1 MTGMTEIAT
10 EPIGEVVDGEERTPC
25 QLADPDIWFTPSS
38 EAVAVA
44 ACRECPAREV
54 CLQVAMDAEGTAR
67 TSSRFGVWGG
77 LTPMQRSAL
86 HRADR
91 PGRHTSAKAG
101 DR

>member
-1 MTGMTEIAT
+1 MNATLEPSHVTEV
-10 EPIGEVVDGEERTPC
+10 GVERTPC

-44 ACRECPAREV
+44 ACWECPAREV

-67 TSSRFGVWGG
+67 TSSRHGVWGG

-91 PGRHTSAKAG
+91 PGRRPSAGAG

>member
-1 MTGMTEIAT
+1 MNATLEPSHVTE
-10 EPIGEVVDGEERTPC
+10 DGEERTPC

-38 EAVAVA
+38 EAVAVE
-44 ACRECPAREV
+44 ACRQCPARDA
-54 CLQVAMDAEGTAR
+54 CLRAAMDAEGTAR

-91 PGRHTSAKAG
+91 LGRHTSAKAG
-101 DR
+101 GR

>member
-1 MTGMTEIAT
+1 MTDMTEIAT
-10 EPIGEVVDGEERTPC
+10 EPSREAVDEAERTPC

-44 ACRECPAREV
+44 ACWECPAREA
-54 CLQVAMDAEGTAR
+54 CLRAAMDAEGTAR
-67 TSSRFGVWGG
+67 TSSRHGVWGG

>member
-1 MTGMTEIAT
+1 MNAT
-10 EPIGEVVDGEERTPC
+10 LEPSSEVETADGEERTPC
-25 QLADPDIWFTPSS
+25 QMADPDIWFTPSS

-44 ACRECPAREV
+44 ACWKCPAREV

-91 PGRHTSAKAG
+91 PGRRPSAGAG
-101 DR
+101 GR

>member
-1 MTGMTEIAT
+1 MNAT
-10 EPIGEVVDGEERTPC
+10 LEPISEVGTEGGEERTPC

-38 EAVAVA
+38 EAAAVA
-44 ACRECPAREV
+44 ACWECPAREV
-54 CLQVAMDAEGTAR
+54 CLQVAMDVEGTAR

-101 DR
+101 GR

>member
-1 MTGMTEIAT
+1 MTDMTEIAT
-10 EPIGEVVDGEERTPC
+10 DLSREAMDEAERTPC

-44 ACRECPAREV
+44 ACWKCPAREV
-54 CLQVAMDAEGTAR
+54 CLRAAMDAEGTAR

-91 PGRHTSAKAG
+91 PGRRPSAGAG
-101 DR
+101 GR

>member
-1 MTGMTEIAT
+1 MTDMTEIAT
-10 EPIGEVVDGEERTPC
+10 EPSREAVDEVEHTPC

-38 EAVAVA
+38 EAAAAA
-44 ACRECPAREV
+44 ACRQCPAREA
-54 CLQVAMDAEGTAR
+54 CLQVAMDVEGTAR

-91 PGRHTSAKAG
+91 PGRGPSAKAG
-101 DR
+101 GR

>member
-1 MTGMTEIAT
+1 MTDMTETLAPSRQT
-10 EPIGEVVDGEERTPC
+10 EDGVERTPC

-38 EAVAVA
+38 EAEAVA
-44 ACRECPAREV
+44 ACRQCPAHEA
-54 CLQVAMDAEGTAR
+54 CLRAAMDAEGTAH

-91 PGRHTSAKAG
+91 PGRRPSAEAG

>member
-1 MTGMTEIAT
+1 MNATLEPSHVTED
-10 EPIGEVVDGEERTPC
+10 EVERTPC

-44 ACRECPAREV
+44 ACWECPAREV

-67 TSSRFGVWGG
+67 TSSRHGVWGG

-101 DR
+101 GR

>member
-1 MTGMTEIAT
+1 MNAT
-10 EPIGEVVDGEERTPC
+10 LEPSREAEDGVEHTPC

-44 ACRECPAREV
+44 ACRQCPARGA
-54 CLQVAMDAEGTAR
+54 CLRAAMDAEGTAR

-91 PGRHTSAKAG
+91 PGRRPSAGAG
-101 DR
+101 GR

>member
-1 MTGMTEIAT
+1 MNATLEPSRQTE
-10 EPIGEVVDGEERTPC
+10 DGVEHTPC

-38 EAVAVA
+38 DEVAAA
-44 ACRECPAREV
+44 ACRQCFARDA

-67 TSSRFGVWGG
+67 TSSRHGVWGG

-91 PGRHTSAKAG
+91 PGRRPSAEAG
-101 DR
+101 GR

>member
-1 MTGMTEIAT
+1 MTDMTEIAT
-10 EPIGEVVDGEERTPC
+10 DLSREAMDEAERTPC

-44 ACRECPAREV
+44 ACWKCPAREV
-54 CLQVAMDAEGTAR
+54 CLRAAMDAEGTAR

-91 PGRHTSAKAG
+91 PGRGPSAGAG
-101 DR
+101 GR